1 MRARSIN
8 RPVTRWLVVIGL
20 QVPTLLVLAS
30 CKNDRAESV
39 KTEAQDLQQRAVFG
53 SAPDPVSAKQPQTSK
68 TNPERTIDADKLQER
83 ARSMKPVSPKS
94 RANPSEQPSVKDP

>member
-20 QVPTLLVLAS
+20 QVPTLLVLPS

-53 SAPDPVSAKQPQTSK
+53 SAPDSLFRKTTSNFEDQPG
-68 TNPERTIDADKLQER
+68 ADNR
-83 ARSMKPVSPKS
+83 R
-94 RANPSEQPSVKDP
+94 R